1 MIPRGGRGRI
11 VNVSSS
17 AAFQARQV
25 PPIYAASKAGLNALT
40 RVAAGDLAPHGI
52 NVNTVA
58 PGVTKTSMIGVEL
71 ADEQYDA
78 IVSSGPQE
86 NLTHHA
92 SEAIDVASV
101 ICFLCLPGSS
111 EITGQ
116 VIHTSAGAIV

>member
-1 MIPRGGRGRI
+1 M
-11 VNVSSS
+11 
-17 AAFQARQV
+17 
-25 PPIYAASKAGLNALT
+25 PPIYARRRRDST
-40 RVAAGDLAPHGI
+40 QWHVYAAGDLAPHGI

-92 SEAIDVASV
+92 SEAGDVANV